1 MAQNQNASAR
11 LAKNTVIYMIG
22 NLGSK
27 ILQVLIL
34 PLLTAVLLTE
44 EYGYYDLIVTTINLI
59 TPIATLQLV
68 EAMFR
73 YLFGGSEEEKRV
85 TISSVTAALVVGMTI
100 LAAVIALIQMF
111 GIDLKYPFLI
121 YLNYITNI
129 LFDYMQK
136 IARCQQRNSLVAV
149 SGVINTSVMLAV
161 EAMALLVFKMRVDGM
176 LLANCVSYFVAVLYL
191 EYKLRIEEY
200 LSIAAVNVKR
210 VKELLK
216 YSLPLVPN
224 SVCWWVVSACDRYV
238 ISFFLSISANGIYS
252 IAGKFSQM
260 LSMITSVFQMAW
272 QESSIIES
280 DKATR
285 DEFYTKTFDSYMR
298 FLLSGYVVLLPI
310 IRLAM
315 PFLVAEEYRIGYL
328 YNPLL
333 LLGAVFSAFSQF
345 YGSAYLAFKKTGGAL
360 STTIIAAI
368 INVTVGACL
377 ISKIGLY
384 APALGTTCAFLAQ
397 WLLRANQM
405 KDYFRVKINTKVL
418 SFMAPTMIVYYALCY
433 KDSVVLHLTMLL
445 VASIVFCTVNREMIR
460 KILATV
466 KKKVKS
472 QQY

>member
-200 LSIAAVNVKR
+200 LSIAAVNVKG

-418 SFMAPTMIVYYALCY
+418 SFMAPTMIVYYALYY

>member
-1 MAQNQNASAR
+1 MS
-11 LAKNTVIYMIG
+11 
-22 NLGSK
+22 
-27 ILQVLIL
+27 
-34 PLLTAVLLTE
+34 
-44 EYGYYDLIVTTINLI
+44 
-59 TPIATLQLV
+59 
-68 EAMFR
+68 
-73 YLFGGSEEEKRV
+73 
-85 TISSVTAALVVGMTI
+85 
-100 LAAVIALIQMF
+100 
-111 GIDLKYPFLI
+111 FL
-121 YLNYITNI
+121 
-129 LFDYMQK
+129 
-136 IARCQQRNSLVAV
+136 
-149 SGVINTSVMLAV
+149 
-161 EAMALLVFKMRVDGM
+161 
-176 LLANCVSYFVAVLYL
+176 
-191 EYKLRIEEY
+191 
-200 LSIAAVNVKR
+200 
-210 VKELLK
+210 
-216 YSLPLVPN
+216 
-224 SVCWWVVSACDRYV
+224 
-238 ISFFLSISANGIYS
+238 SFFLSISANGIYS

-418 SFMAPTMIVYYALCY
+418 SFMAPTMIVYYALYY